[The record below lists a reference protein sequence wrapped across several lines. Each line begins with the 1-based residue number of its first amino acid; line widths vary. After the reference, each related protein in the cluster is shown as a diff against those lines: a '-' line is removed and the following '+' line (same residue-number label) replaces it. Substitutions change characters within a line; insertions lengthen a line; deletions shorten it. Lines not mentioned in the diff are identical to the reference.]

1 MEKTIVSPYR
11 YIGIDNHGRWYKIT
25 GFDVLLHGAKRTLTK
40 VYMITKEAVL
50 AALSEVQEPDLGKD
64 LVTLNMVR
72 DIEINGKEVLFTVVL
87 TTPACPLKEM
97 IEKACINAIR
107 LMVDKEAVVKV
118 HMTANVNSN
127 RKDNKSVLPG
137 IKNIIVVASG
147 KGGVGKSTVAVN
159 LALGLA
165 QEGAAVGLLDAD
177 IYGPSVPIMLGMR
190 DERPKMTDINGKGM
204 IVPIERYGVKAMS
217 IGLLVDEKQAVIWRG
232 PMASS
237 ALKQFIS
244 DVYWGE
250 LDYLVIDMPPGTG
263 DIHLTLVQA
272 VPVTGAV
279 IVSTPQIVAAAD
291 ARKAIVMFKQQ
302 QINVPIL
309 GIVENMAYF
318 TPQEL
323 PGNKYYLF
331 GQGGAR
337 QMAEQFELPFLGE
350 IPIVQSIREGGDKGI
365 PAVLNDEPVSKQ
377 AFISLAQNVARSVA
391 MRNANLE
398 PTKVVQMN

>member
-1 MEKTIVSPYR
+1 
-11 YIGIDNHGRWYKIT
+11 
-25 GFDVLLHGAKRTLTK
+25 
-40 VYMITKEAVL
+40 
-50 AALSEVQEPDLGKD
+50 
-64 LVTLNMVR
+64 
-72 DIEINGKEVLFTVVL
+72 
-87 TTPACPLKEM
+87 M
-97 IEKACINAIR
+97 IEKACVNAIR
-107 LMVDKEAVVKV
+107 LLVDKEAVVRV

-137 IKNIIVVASG
+137 VKNIIMVASG

-159 LALGLA
+159 LAIGLA

-190 DERPKMTDINGKGM
+190 DERPKMTDVNGKGM
-204 IVPIERYGVKAMS
+204 IVPLERYGIKAMS
-217 IGLLVDEKQAVIWRG
+217 IGLLIDEKQAVIWRG

-250 LDYLVIDMPPGTG
+250 LDYLVIDLPPGTG
-263 DIHLTLVQA
+263 DVHLTLVQA
-272 VPVTGAV
+272 IPVTGV
-279 IVSTPQIVAAAD
+279 VVVSTPQAVAAAD
-291 ARKAIVMFKQQ
+291 ARKAIMMFKQP

-323 PGNKYYLF
+323 PDNKYYIF

-350 IPIVQSIREGGDKGI
+350 IPIVQGIREGGDKGI
-365 PAVLNDEPVSKQ
+365 PAVVDDEPVARH
-377 AFISLAQNVARSVA
+377 AFVQLAQQVARNVAV
-391 MRNANLE
+391 RNANIE
-398 PTKVVQMN
+398 PTKVVMINE

>member
-1 MEKTIVSPYR
+1 
-11 YIGIDNHGRWYKIT
+11 
-25 GFDVLLHGAKRTLTK
+25 
-40 VYMITKEAVL
+40 MITKEAVIE
-50 AALSEVQEPDLGKD
+50 ALSQVQEPDLGKD
-64 LVTLNMVR
+64 LVTLNMVK
-72 DIEINGKEVLFTVVL
+72 DIEIEGMNVSFTVIL
-87 TTPACPLKEM
+87 TTPACPLKDM

-107 LMVDKEAVVKV
+107 LLVSKDAVVKV
-118 HMTANVNSN
+118 TLTANVNSN

-137 IKNIIVVASG
+137 VKNIILVASG

-159 LALGLA
+159 LAIGLA

-177 IYGPSVPIMLGMR
+177 IYGPSIPIMLGMR
-190 DERPKMTDINGKGM
+190 DERPKMTDVNGKGM
-204 IVPIERYGVKAMS
+204 IVPIERYGIKAMS
-217 IGLLVDEKQAVIWRG
+217 IGLLVDEKQAVVWRG

-244 DVYWGE
+244 DVYWQE

-263 DIHLTLVQA
+263 DIHLTIVQT

-279 IVSTPQIVAAAD
+279 IVSTPQAVAAAD
-291 ARKAIVMFKQQ
+291 ARKAIMMLKQQ

-323 PGNKYYLF
+323 PDNKYYIF
-331 GQGGAR
+331 GQGGAKK
-337 QMAEQFELPFLGE
+337 MAEQFELPFLGE

-365 PAVLNDEPVSKQ
+365 PAVVDDEPVAKH
-377 AFISLAQNVARSVA
+377 AFITLAKKVAQNIA
-391 MRNANLE
+391 MRNANMA
-398 PTKVVQMN
+398 PTKVVEMMN